1 MVMSPL
7 LTLVPFMVEN
17 MAVVFP
23 FVILDYESWFE
34 EC

>member
-7 LTLVPFMVEN
+7 LTPVPFMVEN
-17 MAVVFP
+17 MAAVFL
-23 FVILDYESWFE
+23 FAMLGYESWFE